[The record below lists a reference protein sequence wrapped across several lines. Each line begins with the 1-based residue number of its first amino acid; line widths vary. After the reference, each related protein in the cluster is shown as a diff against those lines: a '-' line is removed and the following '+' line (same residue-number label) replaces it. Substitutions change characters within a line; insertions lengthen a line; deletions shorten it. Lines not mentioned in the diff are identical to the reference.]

1 MAGYSSVDD
10 LISEMTT
17 NGKFSRT
24 DWNKL
29 THAVTAHVAGE
40 WHCLFHSLGN
50 PTAGVLGT
58 GAGVGTNLVF
68 SNLDDRDTGAILH
81 GGDVSPDTKH
91 ILNASAFSA
100 AATTMPAVFMLVD
113 LLGFI
118 PITSVTTTGD
128 QATRMGDETT
138 GQGFTF
144 TADAGTDVITHT
156 GADIKTGTRIRVT
169 NSGGSLPG
177 GLATSTDYWTIR
189 QSASTSMLATSRAN
203 AIASSPTTIDITSN
217 GTGTSTLYLLLA
229 RYTTGAGVQAFVTP
243 STALGAGTPNIRL
256 TYVDAGG
263 GTGKVTPTTLP
274 VSKASAAIGI
284 VEYSGTGAGKYGPF
298 VPLAAGDRGVRSV
311 TQFNYSATHTS
322 GVTNVVLARPLFTL
336 PMTTVGVAAE
346 RDLLNQLPSLPQ
358 VQDGACLAW
367 MMYAGAATPVN
378 SAYFGHIDF
387 GWG

>member
-1 MAGYSSVDD
+1 MGFSSVDD
-10 LISEMTT
+10 FVQEVTA
-17 NGKFSRT
+17 NGKFQRT

-29 THAVTAHVAGE
+29 THAVTVHVAGE

-68 SNLDDRDTGAILH
+68 SNLDDRDTGAIGH
-81 GGDVSPDTKH
+81 GGDVSPNTKH

-118 PITSVTTTGD
+118 PITTVTTTGD

-144 TADAGTDVITHT
+144 TADAGTDIVTHT
-156 GADIKTGTRIRVT
+156 GADIKTGTRVRVS
-169 NSGGSLPG
+169 NSGGGLPG
-177 GLATSTDYWTIR
+177 GLSAATDYWTIR
-189 QSASTSMLATSRAN
+189 QSASTSTLATSRAN
-203 AIASSPTTIDITSN
+203 AIAGTPIVDITSTGS
-217 GTGTSTLYLLLA
+217 GTHTIYLLLA
-229 RYTTGAGVQAFVTP
+229 RYTTGAGVQTFVTP
-243 STALGAGTPNIRL
+243 STALGAGTPSIRL
-256 TYVDAGG
+256 TYVDAAG
-263 GTGKVTPTTLP
+263 GTGNVTPTTLP

-298 VPLAAGDRGVRSV
+298 VPLAAGDTGVRAV

-322 GVTNVVLARPLFTL
+322 GVTNVVFAKPLLTL
-336 PMTTVGVAAE
+336 PMTTIGVAAE
-346 RDLLNQLPSLPQ
+346 RDLLNQVPSLPQ

-367 MMYAGAATPVN
+367 MMYAGAATPVS
-378 SAYFGHIDF
+378 SAFYGHIDF